1 MTEEEPE
8 DFHHE
13 QNYLEEPLLKE
24 AIPQIEKKSVRIYSG
39 FLVIFV
45 EFFERICYYS
55 IVANLLLFCSVVL
68 GISTSN
74 ALIIVL
80 VFNGKLF

>member
-13 QNYLEEPLLKE
+13 QNYLEE
-24 AIPQIEKKSVRIYSG
+24 PQIEKKSVRIYSG

>member
-1 MTEEEPE
+1 MAEEDEPE
-8 DFHHE
+8 DFDQ
-13 QNYLEEPLLKE
+13 QNYSEPE
-24 AIPQIEKKSVRIYSG
+24 PITPIQEKRVRSHSG

-55 IVANLLLFCSVVL
+55 VVANLLLFCTVSL
-68 GISTSN
+68 GISTTN

-80 VFNGKLF
+80 VFNGKLV